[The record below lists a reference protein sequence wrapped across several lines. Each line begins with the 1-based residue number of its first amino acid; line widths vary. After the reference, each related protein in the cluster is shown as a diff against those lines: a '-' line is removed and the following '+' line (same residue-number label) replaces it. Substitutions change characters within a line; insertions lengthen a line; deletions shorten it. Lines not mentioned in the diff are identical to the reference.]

1 MDIVDIQNEHI
12 DISPFRYLYKSMDIH
27 TRVTLPDV
35 LRDVSNP
42 GLLELAVC
50 LGPQVLFQHFV
61 LKGSQSP
68 REDCRRINT
77 QIMIKTGLPKEQ
89 YITYHVQ
96 KNASAALTFNTI
108 YKSSLIADSMFINC
122 RFYCGT
128 NRFNRSVAPAD
139 SAPGSANGSP
149 MYFVNS
155 WALGWSCN
163 M

>member
-1 MDIVDIQNEHI
+1 
-12 DISPFRYLYKSMDIH
+12 MDIH

-50 LGPQVLFQHFV
+50 LGPQVRFQHFV

-89 YITYHVQ
+89 YITYHVP
-96 KNASAALTFNTI
+96 KNASAALAFDTI
-108 YKSSLIADSMFINC
+108 SQISSIADSEKVHRLQI
-122 RFYCGT
+122 GT
-128 NRFNRSVAPAD
+128 VAPIVLIGALPVPILLQ
-139 SAPGSANGSP
+139 AAEPNLA
-149 MYFVNS
+149 MYFVN
-155 WALGWSCN
+155 
-163 M
+163 